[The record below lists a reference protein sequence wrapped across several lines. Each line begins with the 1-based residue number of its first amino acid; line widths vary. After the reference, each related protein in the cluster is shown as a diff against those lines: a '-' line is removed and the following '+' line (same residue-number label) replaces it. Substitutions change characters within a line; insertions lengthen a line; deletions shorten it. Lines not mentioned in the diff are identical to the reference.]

1 MTVVR
6 VVPSG
11 SVVGTDCHRSSHGV
25 DYADSTF
32 RKCNKLDANQHKYDS
47 FRSRE
52 GHVRKLAWITTTQA
66 GRARRREGAVSERE
80 PEEMHFPP
88 ALWSGRASPAVGGTS
103 PIRHVRRRLCSNQ
116 KLQPSSVFFCVVPF
130 ARRMTQASLGAAY
143 MGLIS
148 GAHCRGMNRSG
159 L

>member
-25 DYADSTF
+25 DFADSTF

-66 GRARRREGAVSERE
+66 GRARRRERAVSERD
-80 PEEMHFPP
+80 PEEVHFKM
-88 ALWSGRASPAVGGTS
+88 ASPAVGGTS
-103 PIRHVRRRLCSNQ
+103 PIHDVRRRLCSHQ
-116 KLQPSSVFFCVVPF
+116 KLQPSSGGFRVLPF
-130 ARRMTQASLGAAY
+130 ARHITHASVGAAS

-148 GAHCRGMNRSG
+148 GAHRRGMNWRR